1 MCSSPILE
9 PPNSPGTL
17 LRGCQPLLLLRRDLS
32 HVLLVDLTAPA
43 TRLAVDGV
51 LPQAVAK
58 RPKFGEKNQGF
69 PICEVNLIIVGPF
82 KLKTKANA
90 EQLQNVL
97 CWIGI

>member
-1 MCSSPILE
+1 MDLHVLYERYLLSTFYTCIPMCSSPLLE

-43 TRLAVDGV
+43 TRLTVDGV

-58 RPKFGEKNQGF
+58 KAKVWRKNKDF
-69 PICEVNLIIVGPF
+69 RYV
-82 KLKTKANA
+82 K
-90 EQLQNVL
+90 
-97 CWIGI
+97 